1 MDTFLIILAGVFVF
15 VGLIGS
21 VLPILPG
28 VTLSYIGL
36 LMLHFTDKYQ
46 FSTHFLIIWA
56 VIIVLIQVLDYVI
69 PIWGTKKFGGSKRG
83 VWGSSLGMVA
93 GIFLGPWGV
102 VLGPFVG
109 ALLGELSD
117 KKGVRDSMK
126 AAFGAF
132 LGFIAITVAKLIVAG
147 FIIYY
152 YIDTLV

>member
-1 MDTFLIILAGVFVF
+1 MDAFLIILAGVFVF

-28 VTLSYIGL
+28 VALSYIGL
-36 LMLHFTDKYQ
+36 LILHFTDKYQ

-117 KKGVRDSMK
+117 KKALRDAMK

-132 LGFIAITVAKLIVAG
+132 LGFIVITVAKLIVAG

-152 YIDTLV
+152 YIDMLL

>member
-1 MDTFLIILAGVFVF
+1 MDTFLIILAGIFVF
-15 VGLIGS
+15 GGLIGS

-46 FSTHFLIIWA
+46 FSNQFLIVWA
-56 VIIVLIQVLDYVI
+56 VIVVLIQVLDYVI

-117 KKGVRDSMK
+117 KKGVRDAMK

-132 LGFIAITVAKLIVAG
+132 LGFIVITVAKLIVAG

-152 YIDTLV
+152 YIDMLV

>member
-1 MDTFLIILAGVFVF
+1 MDTFLIILAGIFVF

-28 VTLSYIGL
+28 VTLSYAGL
-36 LMLHFTDKYQ
+36 LILHFTDKYQ
-46 FSTHFLIIWA
+46 FSNHFLIIWA
-56 VIIVLIQVLDYVI
+56 VIVVLIQVLDYVI

-117 KKGVRDSMK
+117 KKGMRDAMK

-132 LGFIAITVAKLIVAG
+132 LGFIVITVAKLIVAG

-152 YIDTLV
+152 YIDMLV